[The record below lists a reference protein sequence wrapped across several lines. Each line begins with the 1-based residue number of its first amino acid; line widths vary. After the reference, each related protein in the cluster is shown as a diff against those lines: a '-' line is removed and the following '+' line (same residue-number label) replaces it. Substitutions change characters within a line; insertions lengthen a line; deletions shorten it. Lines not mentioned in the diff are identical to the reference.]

1 MSCSDCGVLNCYRRE
16 KSFPD
21 FCLTTNV
28 PQKEIEKVNELYKND
43 SLVSKI
49 AHTAAEIEGTYYG
62 SLQEWKRLLRL
73 PKG

>member
-1 MSCSDCGVLNCYRRE
+1 LRSSKLLQTR
-16 KSFPD
+16 KKFPD

-62 SLQEWKRLLRL
+62 KLTRVEEIIAL